1 MYSSLDM
8 PRDGTMAPAA
18 ALARANERP
27 GKALAYVAA
36 LAVTVVVA
44 SPAWQNLRPADKR
57 LDDFP
62 LSYYPM
68 FSVARTATGKVHH
81 LIGID
86 AAGDE
91 HVLHFRHAGSG
102 GLNQVR
108 RQINRRVR
116 EGRADVVAALVATS
130 VGTAES
136 LPETSVK
143 TVRVVTS
150 KHRFDDFFAGDRI
163 PRSRVVLAE
172 ATVARPAT
180 A

>member
-1 MYSSLDM
+1 MKPPPDK
-8 PRDGTMAPAA
+8 PRDRAVPPAT
-18 ALARANERP
+18 ALARLNDGPE
-27 GKALAYVAA
+27 KALAYVAA

-44 SPAWQNLRPADKR
+44 APAWQNLRPADKR

-68 FSVARTATGKVHH
+68 FSVARTGTGKVHH
-81 LIGID
+81 LIGVD
-86 AAGDE
+86 TAGHE

-116 EGRADVVAALVATS
+116 EGRADVLAALVATS

-150 KHRFDDFFAGDRI
+150 KHRFDDFFAGDRV

-172 ATVARPAT
+172 ATVARPAV